1 MNSSKIFIVVPVF
14 NEATV
19 IEQTLRDLST
29 LPYNI
34 IIVDDGSNDD
44 IKNITR
50 NYPVIFI
57 SHAVNLGQG
66 AALQTGMELAKKMDA
81 EVVVHFDADGQH
93 TAADINKLIEPII
106 NNECDIVFGSRFLNN
121 QSSQNIPFVKK
132 IVLQIARYVNWLY
145 TGILLSDAHN
155 GLRALNKKAIDA
167 IVISENKMAHAS
179 EILYLTKK
187 NNLRYKEVPVT
198 ISYTSYSQK
207 KGQGILNSINILI
220 HLIFKKIDS

>member
-34 IIVDDGSNDD
+34 IIVDDGSSDE
-44 IKNITR
+44 IKNIVR

-57 SHAVNLGQG
+57 GHAVNLGQG
-66 AALQTGMELAKKMDA
+66 AALQTGMELAKKMNA
-81 EVVVHFDADGQH
+81 EIVVHFDADGQH
-93 TAADINKLIEPII
+93 AAADINKLIEPIV
-106 NNECDIVFGSRFLNN
+106 NDECDIVFGSRFLNN
-121 QSSQNIPFVKK
+121 QPSQNIPFVRK

-155 GLRALNKKAIDA
+155 GLRALNKKAIDT

-198 ISYTSYSQK
+198 ITYTSYSQK

>member
-1 MNSSKIFIVVPVF
+1 MESSKIFIVVPVF

-44 IKNITR
+44 IKNIAR

-57 SHAVNLGQG
+57 SHPVNLGQG

-81 EVVVHFDADGQH
+81 EIVVHFDADGQH
-93 TAADINKLIEPII
+93 AAADINKLIEPII
-106 NNECDIVFGSRFLNN
+106 NDECDIVFGSRFLNN
-121 QSSQNIPFVKK
+121 QSSQNIPFVRK

-155 GLRALNKKAIDA
+155 GLRALNKKAIND

-198 ISYTSYSQK
+198 ITYTSYSQK

>member
-1 MNSSKIFIVVPVF
+1 MESSKIFIVVPVF

-19 IEQTLRDLST
+19 IEQILRDLST

-44 IKNITR
+44 IKNIVR
-50 NYPVIFI
+50 NYSVIFI
-57 SHAVNLGQG
+57 SHPVNLGQG

-81 EVVVHFDADGQH
+81 ETVVHFDADGQH
-93 TAADINKLIEPII
+93 AAADINKLIKPII
-106 NNECDIVFGSRFLNN
+106 NDECDIVFGSRFLNK
-121 QSSQNIPFVKK
+121 QPSQNIPFVKK
-132 IVLQIARYVNWLY
+132 IVLQIARYVNWVY

-155 GLRALNKKAIDA
+155 GLRALNKKAINT

-198 ISYTSYSQK
+198 ITYTSYSQK

>member
-1 MNSSKIFIVVPVF
+1 MIHGIIKNIYCSSLFSTKQLLLNKHCAI
-14 NEATV
+14 
-19 IEQTLRDLST
+19 LST

-44 IKNITR
+44 VKNIVR

-81 EVVVHFDADGQH
+81 EIVIHFDADGQH
-93 TAADINKLIEPII
+93 AAADINKLVEPII

-155 GLRALNKKAIDA
+155 GLRALNKKAIDT

-198 ISYTSYSQK
+198 ISIHLLFAKKRTRHFKFNKYSYTS
-207 KGQGILNSINILI
+207 
-220 HLIFKKIDS
+220 HL

>member
-1 MNSSKIFIVVPVF
+1 MEPSKIFIVVPVF

-19 IEQTLRDLST
+19 IEQTLLDLST

-44 IKNITR
+44 IKKVVK
-50 NYPVIFI
+50 NYPVLFI

-81 EVVVHFDADGQH
+81 EIVIHFDADGQH
-93 TAADINKLIEPII
+93 TATDINKLVEPII
-106 NNECDIVFGSRFLNN
+106 NNESDIVFGSRFLNN
-121 QSSQNIPFVKK
+121 QSSQNIPFIKK
-132 IVLQIARYVNWLY
+132 IVLQIARYVNWFY

-155 GLRALNKKAIDA
+155 GLRALNKKAIST

-198 ISYTSYSQK
+198 ISYTSYSKK

>member
-1 MNSSKIFIVVPVF
+1 MESSKIFIVVPVF

-19 IEQTLRDLST
+19 IEQTLRDLSN
-29 LPYNI
+29 LPYNV

-44 IKNITR
+44 IKNIVR
-50 NYPVIFI
+50 NYPIIFI

-66 AALQTGMELAKKMDA
+66 AALQTGMELAKKMNA
-81 EVVVHFDADGQH
+81 EIVIHFDADGQH

-121 QSSQNIPFVKK
+121 HSSQNIPFVKK

-155 GLRALNKKAIDA
+155 GLRALNKKAIDT

-198 ISYTSYSQK
+198 ITYTSYSQK

>member
-1 MNSSKIFIVVPVF
+1 
-14 NEATV
+14 
-19 IEQTLRDLST
+19 
-29 LPYNI
+29 
-34 IIVDDGSNDD
+34 
-44 IKNITR
+44 
-50 NYPVIFI
+50 
-57 SHAVNLGQG
+57 
-66 AALQTGMELAKKMDA
+66 MDA
-81 EVVVHFDADGQH
+81 EIVIHFDADGQH
-93 TAADINKLIEPII
+93 TATDINKLVEPII
-106 NNECDIVFGSRFLNN
+106 NNESDIVFGSRFLNN
-121 QSSQNIPFVKK
+121 QSSQNIPFIKK
-132 IVLQIARYVNWLY
+132 IVLQIARYVNWFY

-155 GLRALNKKAIDA
+155 GLRALNKKAIST